1 MKFVKVEYQVR
12 PDYVATNQQNIRT
25 VMAALRAKKITS
37 FWYSSYYL
45 GDGKFMHTN
54 LTVGDD
60 FTELNELPEFKD
72 FLAAL
77 KESGPLVPPKLTDME
92 LVGANMDLI

>member
-12 PDYVATNQQNIRT
+12 PDYVASNQQNIRN
-25 VMAALRAKKITS
+25 VMTALRSKNITS
-37 FWYSSYYL
+37 FVYSSYYL
-45 GDGKFMHTN
+45 GEGRFMHTN
-54 LTVGDD
+54 MTAGAD

-77 KESGPLVPPKLTDME
+77 QKSGPLMPPKRTDME
-92 LVGANMDLI
+92 LVGANMDLL